1 MRARGFTLIELMVG
15 LAIFAL
21 LLLIS
26 MPTMI
31 QFMGDSRIRNT
42 ADSITQGI
50 RMAQVEAIRRNRD
63 VDFVLT
69 PASGWRVDDSAGG
82 TLQSEPF
89 THLDSVSVSANPPG
103 TSVVRFSGLGQFR
116 DAADTVNPVAA
127 PGPLQRI
134 DVTSSTMASPHP
146 LQVVA
151 DPSLGVGIRTCDP
164 QFSSASGTAAKA
176 SIGCPP

>member
-1 MRARGFTLIELMVG
+1 MRARGFTLIELMIG

-31 QFMGDSRIRNT
+31 QFMGDSRIRST

-69 PASGWRVDDSAGG
+69 PGTGWRVDDSAGG
-82 TLQSEPF
+82 TLQTEPF
-89 THLDSVSVSANPPG
+89 TNLATVSVAATPPG
-103 TSVVRFSGLGQFR
+103 TSIVRFSGLGQFR
-116 DAADTVNPVAA
+116 DAADTVNPVGG
-127 PGPLQRI
+127 PGPMQRI
-134 DVTSSTMASPHP
+134 DVTSGTMASPHP
-146 LQVVA
+146 LQVIA
-151 DPSLGVGIRTCDP
+151 DPTLGVGIRTCDP
-164 QFSSASGTAAKA
+164 QFSSASASAAKA